1 MSLTQ
6 TNSTAKN
13 SKISFEGTL
22 ILKPLAFQGMTQK
35 IWAWWKTRKDKF
47 PYHGLA
53 VRLLVLAQ
61 LSSCSVER
69 VFSVLERIR
78 RLTGDGLLEDM
89 REFCLLLQINGD
101 LDDMYDDLVV
111 NYGRDA

>member
-1 MSLTQ
+1 M
-6 TNSTAKN
+6 
-13 SKISFEGTL
+13 
-22 ILKPLAFQGMTQK
+22 
-35 IWAWWKTRKDKF
+35 
-47 PYHGLA
+47 
-53 VRLLVLAQ
+53 
-61 LSSCSVER
+61 
-69 VFSVLERIR
+69 LERIR